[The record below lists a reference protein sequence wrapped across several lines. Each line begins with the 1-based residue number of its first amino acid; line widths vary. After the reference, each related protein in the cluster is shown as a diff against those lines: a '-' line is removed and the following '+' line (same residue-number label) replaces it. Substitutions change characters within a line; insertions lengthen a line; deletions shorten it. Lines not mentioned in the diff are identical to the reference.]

1 MYLRVIPQAES
12 GAFSEGTAKA
22 AAVLQRRP
30 GTVLPEA
37 EQKFATL
44 I

>member
-22 AAVLQRRP
+22 AAVCSVGQI
-30 GTVLPEA
+30 
-37 EQKFATL
+37 QFA
-44 I
+44 